1 MILFTGQDPDPF
13 WAEAIV
19 SVGDPGDNAVW
30 RASSSLALRRKS
42 DGRSNL
48 LAPSAVAESDTLQD
62 SRALMASRMPSGKFP
77 GGGMPRQFACY
88 GRHRIL
94 L

>member
-19 SVGDPGDNAVW
+19 SVGDPGGNAVW
-30 RASSSLALRRKS
+30 RASSSLALRRQS

-48 LAPSAVAESDTLQD
+48 LAPSAVVDSDTLAGVSCLDGQF
-62 SRALMASRMPSGKFP
+62 AHAICRMPSGKLP
-77 GGGMPRQFACY
+77 GGGMPR
-88 GRHRIL
+88 
-94 L
+94 